1 MMHYKLNSK
10 VNNLKNKTF
19 GASTLIQI
27 NLYNTD
33 KKS

>member
-1 MMHYKLNSK
+1 MYYKLNSK

-19 GASTLIQI
+19 DASTLIQI